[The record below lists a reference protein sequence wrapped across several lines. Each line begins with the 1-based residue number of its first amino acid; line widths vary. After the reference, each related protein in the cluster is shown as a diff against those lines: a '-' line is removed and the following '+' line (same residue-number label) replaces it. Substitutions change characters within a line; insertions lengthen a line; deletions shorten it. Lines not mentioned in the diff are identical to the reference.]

1 MRNGIVVLGFFIIV
15 LIVISGCTTQNET
28 TAGSKSQNSAS
39 MDSTVKT
46 SSASSYASP
55 TTCKLLSVDPIR
67 FQKFL
72 PDVPGWTRV
81 NGQAITPGVNYFYN
95 PVPNGES
102 RIEERY
108 WQNPEDKINSKQVV
122 VQFWDNGPCYTT
134 SRGALFERMLERKD
148 DINTITGIDNFH
160 GYPAVKSVNFN
171 TTYIYQG
178 EEIHI
183 LISERQI
190 VDIWTSGRGY
200 TESEAEGNIEKFLSG
215 TDLDGF
221 ASSI

>member
-1 MRNGIVVLGFFIIV
+1 LGFFILV
-15 LIVISGCTTQNET
+15 LIVVAGCTSAQNGNST
-28 TAGSKSQNSAS
+28 GSKIQNPASGNTNIKTTSA
-39 MDSTVKT
+39 DIITL
-46 SSASSYASP
+46 ANE
-55 TTCKLLSVDPIR
+55 CKQPPEDPIK

-81 NGQAITPGVNYFYN
+81 NGQAITPWVNYFYN